1 MSETDTADTAPEQ
14 TAAPA
19 KAPRRPLALSVDP
32 GAPPMAQAAAAAYIV
47 QYDEL
52 LTHAETHPGED
63 WVAYRGGQRV
73 GFGTDHR
80 ELLRQCEERFPDGEF
95 RVYYIDPILQYPD
108 DTVV

>member
-1 MSETDTADTAPEQ
+1 MLFSRPHTAQ
-14 TAAPA
+14 TPSPA
-19 KAPRRPLALSVDP
+19 KAPRRPLALGVDP
-32 GAPPMAQAAAAAYIV
+32 DAPKHAREAMAAYIAE
-47 QYDEL
+47 YDEP

-73 GFGTDHR
+73 GIGTDHQ
-80 ELLRQCEERFPDGEF
+80 ELLRACEEKFPDGEF